1 MSDKDDKRA
10 NGRGEKTAARSSVPK
25 RGGAWRRFCVAA
37 ASAIA
42 LTATFADAWAI
53 DFKIPLPTIVDAFKK
68 DVPTNGEANV
78 AGDYDAEN
86 DAASASAPS
95 TFALDLSPSFSRF
108 LPYCVALGRV
118 VCESNFPH
126 EETAGLQA
134 EIVRL
139 QEDLV
144 GYLGVPESK
153 EKISLCLFRDRTSY
167 IAFIC
172 EYFPGAP
179 TNRPALYVKEP
190 GKPGVLMVRRDE
202 KMVLNVRHEMVHA
215 YLNAALRNVPIWIDE
230 GLAKYFETP
239 PGERGF
245 RNPFLEKVES
255 DATALFASPPS
266 LAQLEKLTRVDQ
278 MRIREYRESWAWTHF
293 LIHYSPETQRALALY
308 LRSLR
313 PEAQAAISAEE
324 AASLQKSAPLKRLL
338 ERRVP
343 DYKAK
348 YVEHFRGWAE
358 RRDAYESGRS
368 TDIEAH

>member
-1 MSDKDDKRA
+1 MRTTSKR
-10 NGRGEKTAARSSVPK
+10 NGTIERGKRSV
-25 RGGAWRRFCVAA
+25 WRRFGF
-37 ASAIA
+37 ASLYASCF
-42 LTATFADAWAI
+42 LGTASDVSAI
-53 DFKIPLPTIVDAFKK
+53 DFKIPLPTIVDALTKET
-68 DVPTNGEANV
+68 PPNEEV
-78 AGDYDAEN
+78 APAAETSPYDAEN
-86 DAASASAPS
+86 DAASTQGTS
-95 TFALDLSPSFSRF
+95 TFAIDLSPAFTRF
-108 LPYCVALGRV
+108 LPYSVALGRV
-118 VCESNFPH
+118 VCESNFSL

-134 EIVRL
+134 EIVQL
-139 QEDLV
+139 QRDLV

-179 TNRPALYVKEP
+179 TDRPALYVKEP

-202 KMVLNVRHEMVHA
+202 RMILNIRHEMVHA
-215 YLNAALRNVPIWIDE
+215 YLNAALVNVPIWIDE

-255 DATALFASPPS
+255 DATSFFASPPS
-266 LAQLEKLTRVDQ
+266 LPRLEKLSRVEQ

-293 LIHYSPETQRALALY
+293 LIHYSPETQRVLALY

-313 PEAQAAISAEE
+313 PEAQAGVSATE
-324 AASLQKSAPLKRLL
+324 AARLQKDAPLKRLL
-338 ERRVP
+338 ERYVP

-348 YVEHFRGWAE
+348 YVEHFRGWTE
-358 RRDAYESGRS
+358 RRDAYENRP
-368 TDIEAH
+368 